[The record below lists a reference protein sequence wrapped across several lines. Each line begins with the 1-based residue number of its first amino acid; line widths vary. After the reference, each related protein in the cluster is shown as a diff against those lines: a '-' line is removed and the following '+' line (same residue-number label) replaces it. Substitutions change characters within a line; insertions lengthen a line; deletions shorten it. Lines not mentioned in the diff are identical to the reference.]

1 MERVGRGLSS
11 RAGQTAWPRLS
22 RCDRGRTRPTQ
33 GDAMTAGR
41 GVDVY
46 AHANPFFVRAVRGHP
61 GRAEVLDI
69 GCWNGTLGR
78 EIMQECDA
86 VVDGIERD
94 AVQAE
99 GARVAGYRRVD
110 IVDLDLRIPV
120 ADGRLYDFLLFGD
133 VLEHLVHPERVLAE
147 LVTRLLGRWDYK
159 DYGILDRTHL
169 RFFTKRSMVALIEGA
184 GLRVIRIDGYVGLH
198 KYRWFVR
205 EPLRWLGRAW
215 PSMFAIQIV
224 LEAEPAAA
232 RMSSPGQ
239 N

>member
-11 RAGQTAWPRLS
+11 RAGQTAWPRLP
-22 RCDRGRTRPTQ
+22 RCERGSTRPTQ

-46 AHANPFFVRAVRGHP
+46 AHANPFFGRAVGGHP

-110 IVDLDLRIPV
+110 IVDLDRSEEHTSELQSPV
-120 ADGRLYDFLLFGD
+120 
-133 VLEHLVHPERVLAE
+133 HLVC
-147 LVTRLLGRWDYK
+147 RLLLEK
-159 DYGILDRTHL
+159 KKKKL
-169 RFFTKRSMVALIEGA
+169 V
-184 GLRVIRIDGYVGLH
+184 H
-198 KYRWFVR
+198 K
-205 EPLRWLGRAW
+205 P
-215 PSMFAIQIV
+215 
-224 LEAEPAAA
+224 
-232 RMSSPGQ
+232 
-239 N
+239 